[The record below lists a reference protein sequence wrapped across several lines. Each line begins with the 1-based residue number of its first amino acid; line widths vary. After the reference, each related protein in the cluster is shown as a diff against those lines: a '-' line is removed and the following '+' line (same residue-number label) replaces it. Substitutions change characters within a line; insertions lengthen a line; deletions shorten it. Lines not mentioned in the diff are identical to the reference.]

1 MIGRVGQADRARLA
15 AYLAMHAETSM
26 FLMGNLE
33 AHGLGPSDHPH
44 STSYWTAE
52 RDGEIAGVLGR
63 TNGGMLMVQA
73 PGLDAEGAGCF
84 LAALSGRPVRG
95 ITGDD
100 AQAAAVIA
108 AMNLPAEAWQL
119 NATEPLYALS
129 LAGLAVPEAEA
140 RAPGTGDRALLVEWF
155 SAYMIET
162 DTRPEGDLWAEARRR
177 ADAALGGRDVHLL
190 IEGGRPVAMSGINAR
205 AGQAVQIGGVYVP
218 PGLRGQGRAGR
229 AVAAQLAA
237 ARDGGARTA
246 ILFAGSAPAARA
258 YERIGFERIGAY
270 RVALLHRAAIVGGQP

>member
-1 MIGRVGQADRARLA
+1 MIGRAGQADRARLA
-15 AYLAMHAETSM
+15 AYLARHAETSM

-33 AHGLGPSDHPH
+33 AHGLGPGDHPH
-44 STSYWTAE
+44 ATSYWMAE

-73 PGLDAEGAGCF
+73 PGLDTEGAGCF
-84 LAALSGRPVRG
+84 LAALSGRPVSG

-129 LAGLAVPEAEA
+129 LAGLAVPAAEA

-162 DTRPEGDLWAEARRR
+162 DTRPEGDLRAEARSR

-218 PGLRGQGRAGR
+218 PRLRGQGRAGR

-270 RVALLHRAAIVGGQP
+270 RVALLHRAWIVGGRP